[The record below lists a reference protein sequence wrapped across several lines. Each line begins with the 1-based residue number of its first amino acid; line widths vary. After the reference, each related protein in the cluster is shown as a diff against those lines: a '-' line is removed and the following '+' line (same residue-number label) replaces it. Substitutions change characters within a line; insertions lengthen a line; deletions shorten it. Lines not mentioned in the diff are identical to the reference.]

1 MYVCVGDPWCV
12 SVKEE
17 EAYKVKFSGGGLEAV
32 ESEGEGD
39 GGILHF

>member
-1 MYVCVGDPWCV
+1 M

-32 ESEGEGD
+32 ESESEGD